1 MAKRTVWIIQEID
14 WQYNDE
20 IYYRSD
26 SGESGIP
33 KIVYTTKAQAD
44 AACAKLNKD
53 QLKHDPDMPIG
64 YEEDENGNYPTATE
78 FFEVVEVELGG

>member
-1 MAKRTVWIIQEID
+1 MAKRTVWIIQEIN

-26 SGESGIP
+26 DGDAGIP
-33 KIVYTTKAQAD
+33 KIVYTTKPQAY
-44 AACAKLNKD
+44 AECERLNQIERDK
-53 QLKHDPDMPIG
+53 KHEMYCS
-64 YEEDENGNYPTATE
+64 YESEKVVED